1 MSDPYAAPGAPV
13 ARLAPLGPA
22 GIVAIVLCA
31 AMVVAM
37 AIEARTLF
45 AAVTSGAIA
54 PLKFLA
60 IVVGTLALVIAA
72 AWLRSAPRRAAVA
85 GFIAIAAFAVSL
97 AFAPHAAGNA
107 IGCAIGIVVVVVARA
122 RARRA
127 ARPVQ

>member
-13 ARLAPLGPA
+13 GRVAALGPA
-22 GIVAIVLCA
+22 GIAAIALCA

-37 AIEARTLF
+37 AIEARTLY
-45 AAVTSGAIA
+45 AALVIAAIA

-60 IVVGTLALVIAA
+60 LVVGTLALVVAA
-72 AWLRSAPRRAAVA
+72 AWLRGSPRRAGTAAIVA
-85 GFIAIAAFAVSL
+85 IVAFALSF

-107 IGCAIGIVVVVVARA
+107 IGGAIGIVVVLVARA

-127 ARPVQ
+127 AQPVQ